1 MRKVT
6 YGAACSLDGFI
17 TGPNGEL
24 DWLRYSKDVHAIMK
38 DYWARI
44 DTLLIGRKS
53 WEVANAMGGG
63 PSAEGDTMMAGIT
76 SYVFSRT
83 LGQLPA
89 GKGELV
95 SGNAGEFVRDL
106 KRRRGKEICVFGGG
120 ELAQSLF
127 DAGVIDE
134 VGLNVHPVLLG
145 TGVPL
150 FRDAGRIKLK
160 LNECREIGG
169 GCLYLTYRVLA
180 RRQRNLDLRHALDAA
195 VG

>member
-17 TGPNGEL
+17 TGPNGEI
-24 DWLRYSKDVHAIMK
+24 DWIRHSKDVYALMK

-44 DTLLIGRKS
+44 DTLLVGRKT
-53 WEVANAMGGG
+53 WEFANAMSSGAG
-63 PSAEGDTMMAGIT
+63 ADKMMAGIS

-83 LGQLPA
+83 LGELPP
-89 GKGELV
+89 GQGELV
-95 SGNAGEFVRDL
+95 REDAGAFVREL
-106 KRRRGKEICVFGGG
+106 KQRRGREICVFGGG

-127 DAGVIDE
+127 AAGVIDE

-145 TGVPL
+145 AGVPL
-150 FRDAGRIKLK
+150 FRDAGRIKLR
-160 LNECREIGG
+160 LTECREISG
-169 GCLYLTYRVLA
+169 GCVYMMYRVLP
-180 RRQRNLDLRHALDAA
+180 RRERNLDLRHALDAA

>member
-17 TGPNGEL
+17 AGPNGEV
-24 DWLRYSKDVHAIMK
+24 DWLQYSKDVSAIMK

-44 DTLLIGRKS
+44 DTLLMGRKT
-53 WEVANAMGGG
+53 WEVAQAMGS
-63 PSAEGDTMMAGIT
+63 SADGDKMMAGIT

-83 LGQLPA
+83 LGRLPA
-89 GKGELV
+89 GQGRLV
-95 SGNAGEFVRDL
+95 SDNAGDFVRDL

-120 ELAQSLF
+120 ELAQSLLE
-127 DAGVIDE
+127 AGVIDE

-145 TGVPL
+145 GGVPL

-160 LNECREIGG
+160 LTECRQIGG
-169 GCLYLTYRVLA
+169 GCVYMTYRVLP
-180 RRQRNLDLRHALDAA
+180 RRHRNLDLRHALDAA

>member
-17 TGPNGEL
+17 AGPNGEI
-24 DWLRYSKDVHAIMK
+24 DWLHYSKDVSAIMQ

-44 DTLLIGRKS
+44 DTLLMGRKT
-53 WEVANAMGGG
+53 WEVANAMGS
-63 PSAEGDTMMAGIT
+63 SADSDKMMAGIT

-83 LGQLPA
+83 LGRLPA
-89 GKGELV
+89 GKGTLV
-95 SGNAGEFVRDL
+95 AENAGEFVRDL

-127 DAGVIDE
+127 EAGVIDE

-145 TGVPL
+145 AGVPF

-160 LNECREIGG
+160 LTECRQIGG
-169 GCLYLTYRVLA
+169 GCVYMMYRVLP

>member
-17 TGPNGEL
+17 AGPNGEI
-24 DWLRYSKDVHAIMK
+24 DWLQYSKDVDAIMK

-44 DTLLIGRKS
+44 DTLLIGRKT
-53 WEVANAMGGG
+53 WEAANAMGA
-63 PSAEGDTMMAGIT
+63 SSEGDKMMAGIT

-83 LGQLPA
+83 LGQLPE
-89 GKGELV
+89 GKGILV
-95 SGNAGEFVRDL
+95 SDNGGEFVRDL

-127 DAGVIDE
+127 EAGVIDE

-160 LNECREIGG
+160 LNDCREIGG
-169 GCLYLTYRVLA
+169 GCLYMTYRVLA